1 MLFLQS
7 FSIKIMA
14 LKITKIKMQLAKILY
29 YVLRTFYKSNK
40 QIVCRHGINFEL
52 YLNEGIDLHTF
63 VFGGFQK
70 HVYHNRLIK
79 IAHDDVIFDVGGNV
93 GIMSLFFAKQASQ
106 GHVHSFEPTYY
117 AKEKFKRNLSLNPE
131 LSKRITLNQSF
142 VSSESS
148 LKSDLTAYSSW
159 PVVHSGETTHSIHC
173 GVAKNTENV
182 PCITLDDYVAR
193 EGICKINIIK
203 IDTDGHELNVLK
215 GAEQILKIFRP
226 KIIFE
231 IGIYI
236 MEEHNILFKDYDEL
250 FQKFHYK
257 LYTAHGKMINEK
269 NYHIYIPKFGTIDVL
284 ALPSNEE

>member
-1 MLFLQS
+1 MH
-7 FSIKIMA
+7 KIMA

-29 YVLRTFYKSNK
+29 HVLRLFFRSDK
-40 QIVCRHGINFEL
+40 QVVCRHGINFEL

-70 HVYHNRLIK
+70 HVYHNKLIK
-79 IAHDDVIFDVGGNV
+79 IAPDNVIFDVGGNV
-93 GIMSLFFAKQASQ
+93 GIMSLFFAKQASK

-117 AKEKFKRNLSLNPE
+117 AIEKFKRNLQLNPE
-131 LSKRITLNQSF
+131 LYKRITLKQSF

-148 LKSDLTAYSSW
+148 LKSDLVAYSSW
-159 PVVHSGETTHSIHC
+159 PVVQTEEITHSIHC

-182 PCITLDDYVAR
+182 PCTSLDDYAAR
-193 EGICKINIIK
+193 EGINKVDLIK

-215 GAEQILKIFRP
+215 GAKQILKNFRP

-236 MEEHNILFKDYDEL
+236 MEEYNILFKDYDEL
-250 FQKFHYK
+250 FQKHHYA
-257 LYTAHGKMINEK
+257 LYTVKGKKIDEK
-269 NYHIYIPKFGTIDVL
+269 NYHVYIPKFGTIDVL
-284 ALPSNEE
+284 ALPKTVNET